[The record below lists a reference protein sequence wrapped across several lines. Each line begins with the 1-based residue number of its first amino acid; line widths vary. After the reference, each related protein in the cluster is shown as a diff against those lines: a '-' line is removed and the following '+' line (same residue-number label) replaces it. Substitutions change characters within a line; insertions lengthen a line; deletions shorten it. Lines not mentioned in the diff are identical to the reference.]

1 MGIFTDIGNNFESA
15 IGSFVS
21 GTASNVIDLI
31 APWVL
36 ISVTIYFLITGYM
49 VMSSRI
55 SEPLSDVLIKGS
67 KIALISMAALSAGG
81 FMSYA
86 AGSITGLEKDLLSA
100 VGGKDA
106 TSIYA
111 LLDNSY
117 EKGWDAT
124 AQAFK
129 KATDLNFLTAAGE
142 IFMLLIIGLIGMVG
156 LVVMTSIAA
165 GIILLSKMAIVVA
178 LGLGPLFVCCL
189 MFPATAGWFDSW
201 LKTCLTYVL
210 TAVIVASFLVIF
222 VNVYLKVVEHLTTL
236 FATGG
241 DTEGA
246 TSGALAYAMTIL
258 LVTVISSFVMLQSPN
273 IAASLAGGVSVAGM
287 SLTGMLK
294 QSGAQV
300 AGGAGAVSGA
310 AKGAGK
316 MTYGAANIASR
327 GALERGASGLSQNV
341 ANRYAQ
347 HMRRDGSN
355 SINS

>member
-1 MGIFTDIGNNFESA
+1 MGIFTEIGNDFESA

-49 VMSSRI
+49 VMAGRI

-86 AGSITGLEKDLLSA
+86 AGSITGLEKDLLGA
-100 VGGKDA
+100 VGGKDT

-129 KATDLNFLTAAGE
+129 KASDLSFMTAAGE
-142 IFMLLIIGLIGMVG
+142 IFMLIIIGLIGIAG
-156 LVVMTSIAA
+156 LVVMTSIAG

-210 TAVIVASFLVIF
+210 TAVIVAAFLVIF
-222 VNVYLKVVEHLTTL
+222 INVYLGVVDGLTTL

-241 DTEGA
+241 DSEGA
-246 TSGALAYAMTIL
+246 TSGALAYSVKIL
-258 LVTVISSFVMLQSPN
+258 LVTVVSSFAMIQAPN
-273 IAASLAGGVSVAGM
+273 IAASLAGGVSVASM

-294 QSGAQV
+294 QASQAT
-300 AGGAGAVSGA
+300 GAGAA

-327 GALERGASGLSQNV
+327 GALERGTSGLSQNV

-347 HMRRDGSN
+347 HMRRDGNN

>member
-1 MGIFTDIGNNFESA
+1 
-15 IGSFVS
+15 
-21 GTASNVIDLI
+21 
-31 APWVL
+31 
-36 ISVTIYFLITGYM
+36 
-49 VMSSRI
+49 
-55 SEPLSDVLIKGS
+55 
-67 KIALISMAALSAGG
+67 
-81 FMSYA
+81 
-86 AGSITGLEKDLLSA
+86 
-100 VGGKDA
+100 
-106 TSIYA
+106 
-111 LLDNSY
+111 
-117 EKGWDAT
+117 
-124 AQAFK
+124 
-129 KATDLNFLTAAGE
+129 
-142 IFMLLIIGLIGMVG
+142 MLLIVGIIGIVG

-165 GIILLSKMAIVVA
+165 GIILLSKMAVVVA

-210 TAVIVASFLVIF
+210 TAVIVAAFLVIF
-222 VNVYLKVVEHLTTL
+222 INVYLKVVEHLTTL

-241 DTEGA
+241 DSEGA
-246 TSGALAYAMTIL
+246 TSGALAYAITIL

-273 IAASLAGGVSVAGM
+273 IAASLAGGVSVASM

-300 AGGAGAVSGA
+300 AGGMGAVSGA

-347 HMRRDGSN
+347 HMRRDGNN